1 MGTVIGPDAT
11 MGHRKDLPEKVELRY
26 SLWRYCSRGFFQV
39 AKCRME
45 KIIAGKNGHKWSI

>member
-1 MGTVIGPDAT
+1 MGTVLGPDAT
-11 MGHRKDLPEKVELRY
+11 MGHRKDLPEKVKLRY